1 MTNNKTD
8 LTLVLGGTGKTGSRV
23 AARLTDLGRAVRIGS
38 RSGVPPFDWDDR
50 TTWGPALTGATAAY
64 ITYYPDLAF
73 PGAADA
79 IADLAH
85 TAIEHDVR
93 RLVLLSGR
101 GEKGAQLSEQA
112 LMDSGADWTIVSC
125 AFFAQNFDEG
135 FMVESVLAGEFALPA
150 GDVREPVLHIDDIA
164 DVAVAALTEPGHVGQ
179 VYELTGPRLMTF
191 FEVAAELSEAA
202 AYPVRAD
209 HAGRVR
215 RAVEG
220 GRAAR
225 RLRRRPGRGV
235 HRDHGRPQRAPDRR
249 RPAGARPAA
258 ARLQRL
264 RAGNRGDRGVAP
276 GLICQLDRWDLF
288 LLLDSTIGSR
298 KTGEQIPP

>member
-202 AYPVRAD
+202 GYPVRYAPITPAEFAAQLKGAGLPDDFAD
-209 HAGRVR
+209 GLAGVFTEIMDGHNAHLTDGVQ
-215 RAVEG
+215 RA
-220 GRAAR
+220 
-225 RLRRRPGRGV
+225 L
-235 HRDHGRPQRAPDRR
+235 GRPPRDFSDYVRATAATGVWRR
-249 RPAGARPAA
+249 
-258 ARLQRL
+258 
-264 RAGNRGDRGVAP
+264 D
-276 GLICQLDRWDLF
+276 
-288 LLLDSTIGSR
+288 
-298 KTGEQIPP
+298 